1 MCWCHGLIRYSTVAD
16 RRCHQHH
23 SNSHVTH
30 HITQYNHVIIEG
42 SIKCHWLSVL
52 CQCLTSFCTGICS
65 RWPLEDSDKDS
76 YVRVCASAKQSLIN
90 YTPWEMMRT
99 LMRTPHVNGKAARPQ
114 SLSEDSKTGQFVSH
128 SSWFKNSVAGGPSTK
143 APHPPQ
149 STPLWRITASKDVRE
164 FSRGYERL
172 IAQQHG

>member
-1 MCWCHGLIRYSTVAD
+1 
-16 RRCHQHH
+16 
-23 SNSHVTH
+23 
-30 HITQYNHVIIEG
+30 
-42 SIKCHWLSVL
+42 
-52 CQCLTSFCTGICS
+52 
-65 RWPLEDSDKDS
+65 
-76 YVRVCASAKQSLIN
+76 
-90 YTPWEMMRT
+90 
-99 LMRTPHVNGKAARPQ
+99 MRTPHVNGKAARPQ